1 VPEPAVRPR
10 RITAG
15 QHTVVET
22 RLKPGA
28 IGLPGVLMQGV
39 SAIAPAVA
47 ALFTLPFIVSNA
59 GVTAPLAYLGA
70 FAIALMLGY
79 VLAQYSRYM
88 TSAGTYYTYVS
99 NSLGERTGFL
109 VAWIYLLFYPVVVA
123 QVGSFMGATLET
135 TLKAE
140 YGWSFKWWWFM
151 IFLIAL
157 CTLTAYLGIELST
170 SVVVVLGV
178 IETVIVVAL
187 GISGF
192 ADPGPGGVNLDWVN
206 PQNAPTGH
214 ALFLGVVFAIFAIGG
229 WDAAAPLGE
238 ESEDPKK
245 TIPRGV
251 IGCIVIV
258 GFLLVFMSW
267 GQISGWGTDRIDTLS
282 DSSELPAFVLG
293 HKYWGGAWV
302 IVLIALLNSAIAVA
316 IACTSTATRF
326 LYGMAKTGLLPHQLR
341 TINER
346 HRTPTGAIAF
356 QTLINVS
363 LGILLPLAI
372 GVANVYTITGTWFTF
387 AVAPVYAAANIGLFA
402 YVRSNHPD
410 DFHWFKHAVIPAAG
424 IVALAFVV
432 YYSLNPLP
440 DWPINLAPLVVVVWL
455 GAGIAVLAAMVLSG
469 NESRLAHAKDAAADR
484 VETPEERAAHHA
496 LI

>member
-1 VPEPAVRPR
+1 VPEPAVRSGP
-10 RITAG
+10 IAAEH
-15 QHTVVET
+15 HTVVET

-28 IGLPGVLMQGV
+28 IRLPGVLMQGV

-70 FAIALMLGY
+70 LVIALMLGY

-88 TSAGTYYTYVS
+88 TSTGTYYTYVS
-99 NSLGERTGFL
+99 NALGGRAGFL

-135 TLKAE
+135 TLQAE
-140 YGWSFKWWWFM
+140 YGWTFRWWWFM
-151 IFLIAL
+151 VFLIAL
-157 CTLTAYLGIELST
+157 CALTAYRGIELST
-170 SVVVVLGV
+170 GLVVALGV

-187 GISGF
+187 GSSGF
-192 ADPGPGGVNLDWVN
+192 ADPGPGGVNLDWVS
-206 PQNAPTGH
+206 PHNAPMGH
-214 ALFLGVVFAIFAIGG
+214 GLFLGVVFAIFAIGG

-238 ESEDPKK
+238 ESEDPKT

-267 GQISGWGTDRIDTLS
+267 GQIAGWGTDRIGTLS
-282 DSSELPAFVLG
+282 GSSELPAFVLG
-293 HKYWGGAWV
+293 HRYWGGAWV

-326 LYGMAKTGLLPHQLR
+326 LYGMAKTGVLPHQL
-341 TINER
+341 TSVNER

-356 QTLINVS
+356 QTVINIV

-372 GVANVYTITGTWFTF
+372 GVANVYAITGTWFTF
-387 AVAPVYAAANIGLFA
+387 AVAPVYAAANVGLFVF
-402 YVRSNHPD
+402 VRSNHPD
-410 DFHWFKHAVIPAAG
+410 DFRWFKQAAIPAAG

-432 YYSLNPLP
+432 YYALNPLP
-440 DWPINLAPLVVVVWL
+440 AWPIELAPLVVVVWL
-455 GAGIAVLAAMVLSG
+455 GVGVAVLVAMVLSG
-469 NESRLAHAKDAAADR
+469 NESRLAHAKDVAADR
-484 VETPEERAAHHA
+484 VETPEVRAAAMH
-496 LI
+496 